1 MTVNNEI
8 GVQQPIE
15 EIGNHGITFMFPTRP
30 NKEKPYFWNIPVS
43 ALDSSFKNLAFLNIF
58 SLFSTGRICRSKG
71 VFLHT
76 DAAQAVGKIPINVL
90 DWKVDLMSIS
100 GHKIYGPKGEP

>member
-8 GVQQPIE
+8 GVQQPIG
-15 EIGNHGITFMFPTRP
+15 EIGKHGITYMFPARP
-30 NKEKPYFWNIPVS
+30 IKEKSYSW
-43 ALDSSFKNLAFLNIF
+43 FKNLAFITI